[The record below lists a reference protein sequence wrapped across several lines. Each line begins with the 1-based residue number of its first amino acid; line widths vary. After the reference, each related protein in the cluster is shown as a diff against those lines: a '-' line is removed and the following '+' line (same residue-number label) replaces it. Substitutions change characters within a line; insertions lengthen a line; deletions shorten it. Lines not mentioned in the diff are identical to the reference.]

1 MTKKQIEALKNWFIV
16 QVNMNQEQPEK
27 ITAAMRYLHEM
38 LEMLFMTYLIED
50 YKEIDRINRE
60 VIQAGRD
67 EMQRIKAEKTA

>member
-38 LEMLFMTYLIED
+38 LEMMFMTYLIED
-50 YKEIDRINRE
+50 HKEIDKINRE
-60 VIQAGRD
+60 VIQAGLD
-67 EMQRIKAEKTA
+67 EMQKIKAEKTA